1 MEIFISPFISAFIG
15 AIVGVI
21 VFAINNA
28 TSLRTKID
36 ESLREKRL
44 LVYQD
49 LWEKTKLLPKWPKAS
64 DVTYRKLNGL
74 SGELRDWYFGKGG
87 IYLTKESRDA
97 YGEVQKNLCEIV
109 NAHSNKA
116 DANISD
122 LEYDKIVESCSLLR
136 TKLTDDLQSRKR
148 AFLMGS

>member
-36 ESLREKRL
+36 EALREKRL
-44 LVYQD
+44 HVYQD
-49 LWEKTKLLPKWPKAS
+49 LWGKTKLLPKYPKAPC
-64 DVTYRKLNGL
+64 VTYGQLNKL
-74 SGELRDWYFGKGG
+74 SEDLRDWYFGEGG

-97 YGEVQKNLCEIV
+97 YGEVQENLCQIV
-109 NAHSNKA
+109 NDHPNEA
-116 DANISD
+116 DTNISD
-122 LEYDKIVESCSLLR
+122 HQYDKIVESCSLLR
-136 TKLTDDLQSRKR
+136 TKLTDDLHSRKR
-148 AFLMGS
+148 TFLMGS

>member
-1 MEIFISPFISAFIG
+1 MDSFISSFISAFIG

-36 ESLREKRL
+36 ESLREQRL
-44 LVYQD
+44 SVYQD
-49 LWEKTKLLPKWPKAS
+49 LWGKTKLLPKWPKAS
-64 DVTYRKLNGL
+64 DVTYGKLNGL
-74 SGELRDWYFGKGG
+74 SEELRDWYFGKGG

-109 NAHSNKA
+109 NAHPNEA
-116 DANISD
+116 DTNISD
-122 LEYDKIVESCSLLR
+122 SEYDKIVESCSLLR

-148 AFLMGS
+148 AFLMSS